1 MRTPILLI
9 YRLLAYLS
17 SGILLSSYFEPTF
30 YFVLLCCCSYVVACY
45 YTNALVEEVTLALLW
60 VAVGAFL
67 MSATPT
73 RPQWNSLS
81 LIEVTSYEGQSPKRY
96 RFQAKGAAGNIVIYS
111 KDSLETGAL
120 YAAKLRFMEAKYT
133 EYIERAFL
141 EDYLLVEPARQ
152 PSLRQRLIQRWAD
165 LGIKKKESGFL
176 AAVLLGDRSQLDED
190 LKSQFKLL
198 GATHVL
204 AISGLHVGIIYAL
217 LSALLFWLPQPYR
230 SGFIVLL
237 LWGYAALTG
246 LSPSVVRAT
255 LIFSLYAL
263 SLLLRRPQQKLH
275 LIAVSAFMSLLLQP
289 TLLFNLSF
297 LMSYTAV
304 TFIVLSLKP
313 LKAFEPKNRLLRYLY
328 YLIGVSLAAQLGVSP
343 ISLVVF
349 QQFSYWFLIGSLL
362 LIPLMPGVLLLGI
375 FALIGEWGATAC
387 QHLLSL
393 LFKGIAWT
401 TTGLHPLIE
410 VNGFEKRDTLWVYLA
425 VLLLMY
431 FAHKALDQRRS
442 D

>member
-17 SGILLSSYFEPTF
+17 SGILLASSFEPTP
-30 YFVLLCCCSYVVACY
+30 YIILLCCCSYVMACY
-45 YTNALVEEVTLALLW
+45 HAKTLIQELTLALLW
-60 VAVGAFL
+60 IVVGAYL
-67 MSATPT
+67 LNVTST
-73 RPQWNSLS
+73 RPQWDSLS
-81 LIEVTSYEGQSPKRY
+81 IIEVTSYEGQSLKSY
-96 RFQAKGAAGNIVIYS
+96 RFQAKGAKGNIVVYS
-111 KDSLETGAL
+111 KDSLELGAL
-120 YAAKLRFMEAKYT
+120 YAAKLSFMEDKYT

-141 EDYLLVEPARQ
+141 EDYLLVEPPRQ
-152 PSLRQRLIQRWAD
+152 PSLRQRLTQRWTD
-165 LGIKKKESGFL
+165 LGFEKKERGFL
-176 AAVLLGDRSQLDED
+176 AAVLLGDRSQLDPD

-198 GATHVL
+198 GATHIL
-204 AISGLHVGIIYAL
+204 AISGLHVGIINAL

-230 SGFIVLL
+230 GVSIVLL

-263 SLLLRRPQQKLH
+263 SLLLRRPQEKLH
-275 LIAVSAFMSLLLQP
+275 LIAVSAFISLLLQP

-328 YLIGVSLAAQLGVSP
+328 YLMGVSLAAQLGVSP

-349 QQFSYWFLIGSLL
+349 KQFSYWFLIGSAL
-362 LIPLMPGVLLLGI
+362 LIPLMPGLLLLGI
-375 FALIGEWGATAC
+375 FALIGEWAATAC
-387 QHLLSL
+387 QYVLSL
-393 LFKGIAWT
+393 LFKGIAWI
-401 TTGLHPLIE
+401 TTGLHPLVE
-410 VNGFEKRDTLWVYLA
+410 VNGFDTYDALWYYLV

-431 FAHKALDQRRS
+431 LTHKALDQRRS

>member
-30 YFVLLCCCSYVVACY
+30 YFVLLCCCSYVIACY
-45 YTNALVEEVTLALLW
+45 YTNALVQEVTLVLLW

-67 MSATPT
+67 ISATPT
-73 RPQWNSLS
+73 RPQWDSLS

-96 RFQAKGAAGNIVIYS
+96 RFQAKGAAGDFVVYS
-111 KDSLETGAL
+111 KDSLELGAL
-120 YAAKLRFMEAKYT
+120 YAAKLRFMEDQYT
-133 EYIERAFL
+133 EHIERAFL
-141 EDYLLVEPARQ
+141 EDYLLVEPPLK
-152 PSLRQRLIQRWAD
+152 PSLRQRLIQRWTD
-165 LGIKKKESGFL
+165 LGIEKKERGFL
-176 AAVLLGDRSQLDED
+176 AAVLLGDRSQLDPD

-198 GATHVL
+198 GATHIL

-217 LSALLFWLPQPYR
+217 LSALLFWLHQPYR
-230 SGFIVLL
+230 GVSIVLL

-255 LIFSLYAL
+255 LIFSLYTL
-263 SLLLRRPQQKLH
+263 SLLLRRPQEKLH
-275 LIAVSAFMSLLLQP
+275 LIAVSAFISLLLQP

-328 YLIGVSLAAQLGVSP
+328 YLMGVSLAAQLGVSP

-349 QQFSYWFLIGSLL
+349 KQFSYWFLIGSAL
-362 LIPLMPGVLLLGI
+362 LIPLMPGLLLLGI
-375 FALIGEWGATAC
+375 FALIGEWAATAC
-387 QHLLSL
+387 QYVLSL
-393 LFKGIAWT
+393 LFKGLEWITA
-401 TTGLHPLIE
+401 GLHPLVE
-410 VNGFEKRDTLWVYLA
+410 VNGFDTYDALWYYLV

-431 FAHKALDQRRS
+431 LTHKALDQRRS

>member
-30 YFVLLCCCSYVVACY
+30 YFVLLCCCSYVIACY
-45 YTNALVEEVTLALLW
+45 YTSAFVEEVTLALLW

-67 MSATPT
+67 ISATPT
-73 RPQWNSLS
+73 RPQWDSLS

-96 RFQAKGAAGNIVIYS
+96 RFQAKGAAGDFVVYS

-120 YAAKLRFMEAKYT
+120 YAAKLRFMEDQYT

-141 EDYLLVEPARQ
+141 EDYLLVEPRRQ
-152 PSLRQRLIQRWAD
+152 SSLRQRLIQRWTD
-165 LGIKKKESGFL
+165 LGIEKKERGFL
-176 AAVLLGDRSQLDED
+176 AAVLLGDRSQLDPD

-198 GATHVL
+198 GATHIL

-217 LSALLFWLPQPYR
+217 LNALLFLLPQPYR
-230 SGFIVLL
+230 STSIVLI

-246 LSPSVVRAT
+246 FSPSVVRAA

-313 LKAFEPKNRLLRYLY
+313 LKPSNPKTD
-328 YLIGVSLAAQLGVSP
+328 S
-343 ISLVVF
+343 
-349 QQFSYWFLIGSLL
+349 
-362 LIPLMPGVLLLGI
+362 
-375 FALIGEWGATAC
+375 
-387 QHLLSL
+387 
-393 LFKGIAWT
+393 
-401 TTGLHPLIE
+401 
-410 VNGFEKRDTLWVYLA
+410 
-425 VLLLMY
+425 
-431 FAHKALDQRRS
+431 
-442 D
+442 

>member
-17 SGILLSSYFEPTF
+17 SGILLAQFLQPPPYG
-30 YFVLLCCCSYVVACY
+30 VLLCCCSYIIACY
-45 YTNALVEEVTLALLW
+45 HAKGFIQEATLGMLWIVLGAYLLTSEP
-60 VAVGAFL
+60 A
-67 MSATPT
+67 
-73 RPQWNSLS
+73 RPQWDSPS
-81 LIEVTSYEGQSPKRY
+81 LIAITSYEGKSPKRH
-96 RFQAKGAAGNIVIYS
+96 RFKAKGQAGEIMVYS
-111 KDSLETGAL
+111 KDSLEIGAL
-120 YAAKLRFMEAKYT
+120 YASKLRFMEAQYT

-141 EDYLLVEPARQ
+141 EDYLLVEPPGR
-152 PSLRQRLIQRWAD
+152 PSLRSRLIQRWAH
-165 LGIKKKESGFL
+165 LGLEDKELGFL
-176 AAVLLGDRSQLDED
+176 AAVLLGDRSLLDQA
-190 LKSQFKLL
+190 LKAQFKLL
-198 GATHVL
+198 GTTHIL
-204 AISGLHVGIIYAL
+204 AISGLHVGILYAL
-217 LSALLFWLPQPYR
+217 LSALLFLLPQPYR
-230 SGFIVLL
+230 STCTVLL

-263 SLLLRRPQQKLH
+263 SLLLRRPQEKLH

-313 LKAFEPKNRLLRYLY
+313 LKTFEPKNKLLRYLY

-349 QQFSYWFLIGSLL
+349 KEFSYWFLIGSVL
-362 LIPLMPGVLLLGI
+362 LIPLMPSVLLLGI
-375 FALIGEWGATAC
+375 FALTGEWGATIC
-387 QHLLSL
+387 QYFLSL
-393 LFKGIAWT
+393 LFKGIDWVT
-401 TTGLHPLIE
+401 LRLHPVIE
-410 VNGFEKRDTLWVYLA
+410 VNGFDKRDAFLYYLA

-431 FAHKALDQRRS
+431 FTHKALDQRRS